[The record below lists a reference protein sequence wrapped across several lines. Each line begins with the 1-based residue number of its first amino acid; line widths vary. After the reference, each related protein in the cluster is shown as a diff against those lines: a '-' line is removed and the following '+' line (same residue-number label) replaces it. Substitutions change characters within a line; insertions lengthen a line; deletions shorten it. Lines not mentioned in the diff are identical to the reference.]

1 MIFWFSGTGNSR
13 YVAEQIAEQLN
24 DRLIAVSDAVLSQ
37 SYDHELHPG
46 ESLGFVFPTYSW
58 GPAPVMLDFIQDLKV
73 AGATSATYCYM
84 VTTCGD
90 DVGLSVPIFAKA
102 LRKRGL
108 TLQGAFSVQMPN
120 NYICMKGFDVD
131 SDKVRERKLQLA
143 PDRVAHVAMRIAEH
157 RCTTDVV
164 TGRWRWVKSRIIR
177 PWFKRYAM
185 SDKPFHA
192 DPAVCTGCGTCVK
205 ACPMHNIALHEGLPE
220 WQGKCA
226 MCLGC
231 IHRCPVRAIQYGKQ
245 TQNKG
250 RYYFKK
256 TD

>member
-1 MIFWFSGTGNSR
+1 MIFWFSGTGNSH
-13 YVAEQIAEQLN
+13 YVAQQLAEQLN
-24 DRLIAVSDAVLSQ
+24 DRLIAVSDALLSQ
-37 SYDHELHPG
+37 NYDYALQQG
-46 ESLGFVFPTYSW
+46 ESIGFVFPTYSW
-58 GPAPVMLDFIQDLKV
+58 GPAPVVLDFIRNMKV
-73 AGATSATYCYM
+73 AGVTSATYCYM

-90 DVGLSVPIFAKA
+90 DVGLSVPIFDKT
-102 LRKRGL
+102 LRKQGL

-131 SDKVRERKLQLA
+131 PDQVRQQKLRAAPERI
-143 PDRVAHVAMRIAEH
+143 AHVAMRIAEH

-192 DPAVCTGCGTCVK
+192 DSAACIGCGKCVET
-205 ACPMHNIALHEGLPE
+205 CPMRNIELHDGLPE
-220 WQGKCA
+220 WHGRCA
-226 MCLGC
+226 MCLAC
-231 IHRCPVRAIQYGKQ
+231 VHHCPVRAIQYGKQ
-245 TQNKG
+245 TQDKG

-256 TD
+256 TN